1 MKILFLPNW
10 HVHCLDEDNN
20 SIQAPD
26 KYIKGEKY
34 WFFKYFP
41 ADTEVDIIDIK
52 RTNRLHKLEKR
63 IKFYIWQA
71 ILAFFKSKNYD
82 VVISHGA
89 QSGLL
94 YALLSSFRKKNPLH
108 IIIDIGGLNG
118 ASESRFQ
125 AKLIGYAL
133 RKKPEI
139 IIHSSKQASLYYK
152 MYSWLSD
159 KVTFI
164 PFGIDYEYF
173 ENYKFEANKASN
185 YFIGFCGDM
194 RDSETLTKSWKSIDN
209 DFFLEIFGKNSLK
222 YPDLISGIN
231 LRGKVPFIELID
243 SMKSAYAIILTLPL
257 ANYSYGQTTLLQSMA
272 MGKFIIVTETVST
285 TDYLIN
291 APSVISVKPYSV
303 DDLSRKIN
311 EIIKIPAAKIKEM
324 GLKNQLFVKEKYNE
338 KNMADK
344 IYNLICRNYKI

>member
-139 IIHSSKQASLYYK
+139 IIHSSKQASLYNK

-164 PFGIDYEYF
+164 PFGIDCEYF
-173 ENYKFEANKASN
+173 ENFPSYETNSSNTFISYGHGKRDYVSLIKAWNKVDSNFILKIIGEALDINKSN
-185 YFIGFCGDM
+185 QIQ
-194 RDSETLTKSWKSIDN
+194 SV
-209 DFFLEIFGKNSLK
+209 
-222 YPDLISGIN
+222 
-231 LRGKVPFIELID
+231 GKVPLKELLENI
-243 SMKSAYAIILTLPL
+243 KSAYVIVVPLPVF
-257 ANYSYGQTTLLQSMA
+257 NYSYGQMTFLQAMA
-272 MGKFIIVTETVST
+272 MGKFVIVTETVST
-285 TDYLIN
+285 IDYLEN
-291 APSVISVKPYSV
+291 APGAILVKPNSSNDLTNAINTTIKLGYS
-303 DDLSRKIN
+303 KIQRLGLEN
-311 EIIKIPAAKIKEM
+311 QKYIKDYFHEKIMAKQIFE
-324 GLKNQLFVKEKYNE
+324 
-338 KNMADK
+338 
-344 IYNLICRNYKI
+344 LINKRTNK